1 MYYNTSVRGYPF
13 GIQVGTDHRHP
24 CLEIDKEF
32 SRLNYRKIPYALE
45 AIQVWGCGT
54 SQQRYVRI
62 NLILG
67 FLFKHN
73 PIFLESLSWNIRNGN

>member
-1 MYYNTSVRGYPF
+1 MMYYNTSVRGYPF

-54 SQQRYVRI
+54 SQQRYV
-62 NLILG
+62 NEHILR
-67 FLFKHN
+67 FLFKQHY
-73 PIFLESLSWNIRNGN
+73 IFL

>member
-62 NLILG
+62 KTLFWGL
-67 FLFKHN
+67 FL
-73 PIFLESLSWNIRNGN
+73 NIIQFF